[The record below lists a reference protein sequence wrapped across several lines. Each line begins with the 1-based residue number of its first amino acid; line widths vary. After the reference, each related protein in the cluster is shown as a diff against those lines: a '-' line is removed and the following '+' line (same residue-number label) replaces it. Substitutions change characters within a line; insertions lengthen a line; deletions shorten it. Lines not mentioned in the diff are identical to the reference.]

1 MDAKN
6 GLILLIACTGAIH
19 MSGFHLLM
27 VFHHVMRHASCVM
40 RRVKYTHQLQ
50 GDGTGLYIPD
60 PSLRCAFFAGVLIVV
75 APDIFAVASW
85 FHENG

>member
-1 MDAKN
+1 
-6 GLILLIACTGAIH
+6 
-19 MSGFHLLM
+19 
-27 VFHHVMRHASCVM
+27 MRHAPCAM

>member
-27 VFHHVMRHASCVM
+27 VFHHVMRHAPCAMRHAPCV
-40 RRVKYTHQLQ
+40 
-50 GDGTGLYIPD
+50 
-60 PSLRCAFFAGVLIVV
+60 A
-75 APDIFAVASW
+75 
-85 FHENG
+85 